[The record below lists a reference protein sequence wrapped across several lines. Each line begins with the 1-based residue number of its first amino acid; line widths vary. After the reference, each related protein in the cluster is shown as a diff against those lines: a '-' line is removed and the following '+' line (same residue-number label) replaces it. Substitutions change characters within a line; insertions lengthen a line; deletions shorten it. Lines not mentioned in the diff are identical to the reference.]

1 MAEIEIR
8 PAISNDIAIL
18 EGIDHSCE
26 TTHVWQLNTI
36 INKDQINVDLR
47 EIRLPRVLRLA
58 YPRRA
63 ESLKDTWTQHT
74 LFLVARCEDN
84 LVGYLIL
91 DENVDQESAVIR
103 DVVVTQLMRR
113 QGIATTLIYA
123 AQDWL
128 KKRGMTRLILEIP
141 AKNHPMISLTRKL
154 RFEFAGMADH
164 YYANHDMV
172 FFFLSQL
179 K

>member
-8 PAISNDIAIL
+8 PAISNDIAVL
-18 EGIDHSCE
+18 EGFDHSCE
-26 TTHVWQLNTI
+26 TTHVWQLTNI
-36 INKDQINVDLR
+36 INKDHINVDLK
-47 EIRLPRVLRLA
+47 EIRLPRVLHLA
-58 YPRRA
+58 YPRRE
-63 ESLKDTWTQHT
+63 ESLKDTWTKHT

-103 DVVVTQLMRR
+103 DVVVTPLLRR
-113 QGIATTLIYA
+113 QGIATTLLFA

-128 KKRGMTRLILEIP
+128 KKRGTTRLILEIP
-141 AKNHPMISLTRKL
+141 AKNHPMIALVRKL
-154 RFEFAGMADH
+154 RFEFSGMADR
-164 YYANHDMV
+164 YYANHDMA
-172 FFFLSQL
+172 FFFVSLL

>member
-8 PAISNDIAIL
+8 PAISNDIAVL
-18 EGIDHSCE
+18 ESFDHTCD
-26 TTHVWQLNTI
+26 TTHVWQLNNNI
-36 INKDQINVDLR
+36 SKDHINVDLK
-47 EIRLPRVLRLA
+47 EVRLPRVLHLA

-63 ESLKDTWTQHT
+63 ESIKDTWTQHT
-74 LFLVARCEDN
+74 LFLVARCEEN

-103 DVVVTQLMRR
+103 DVVVTPHMRR
-113 QGIATTLIYA
+113 QGIATTLIFA

-128 KKRGMTRLILEIP
+128 KKRGITRLIMEIP
-141 AKNHPMISLTRKL
+141 AKNHPTIELVRKL
-154 RFEFAGMADH
+154 RFEFSGLADR
-164 YYANHDMV
+164 YYANHDMA
-172 FFFLSQL
+172 FFFVNLL

>member
-8 PAISNDIAIL
+8 PAISNDIAEL
-18 EGIDHSCE
+18 EGFDHSCE
-26 TTHVWQLNTI
+26 TTHVWQLTTI
-36 INKDQINVDLR
+36 NNKDQITVDLR
-47 EIRLPRVLRLA
+47 EIRLPRVLHLA

-74 LFLVARCEDN
+74 LFLVARCEDK

-91 DENVDQESAVIR
+91 EENVDQESAVIR
-103 DVVVTQLMRR
+103 DVVVTQQMRR
-113 QGIATTLIYA
+113 QGIATTLIFA

-128 KKRGMTRLILEIP
+128 KKRGTTRLILEVP
-141 AKNHPMISLTRKL
+141 AKNHPMIALMRKL
-154 RFEFAGMADH
+154 RFEFAGMTDR
-164 YYANHDMV
+164 YYSNHDMA
-172 FFFLSQL
+172 FFFMSLL